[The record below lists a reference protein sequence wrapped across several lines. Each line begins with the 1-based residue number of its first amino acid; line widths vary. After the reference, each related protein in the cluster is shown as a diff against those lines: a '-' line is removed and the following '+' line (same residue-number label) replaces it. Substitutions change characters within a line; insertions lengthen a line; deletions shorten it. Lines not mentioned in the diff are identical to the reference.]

1 MISEKNGLAMS
12 GTVTRS
18 FRVLNV
24 RRLFAEAL
32 GEYPSLCT
40 AESTRRRVPS
50 ETISGELR
58 TRDTVAVE
66 TPARAATSRIVVI
79 LGPLMSA
86 SPAAWFSRA
95 QTGRDGRVY
104 ALRPS
109 WELRAARAAHHG
121 PSFIQGERV
130 NHVACCDDYVL
141 AIIQGV

>member
-1 MISEKNGLAMS
+1 MSEKNGLAMS

-18 FRVLNV
+18 FRVLSV

-32 GEYPSLCT
+32 GEYPSLST
-40 AESTRRRVPS
+40 AESTRRLVSS
-50 ETISGELR
+50 ETFSGALR

-86 SPAAWFSRA
+86 TPEAKSSLA
-95 QTGRDGRVY
+95 QIERDAGLY

-109 WELRAARAAHHG
+109 QELRAARARPGRA
-121 PSFIQGERV
+121 SWT
-130 NHVACCDDYVL
+130 
-141 AIIQGV
+141 AIHT